1 MPSLQGRLTITSKS
15 WEVNGRTTACAGP
28 VSALAGIWLKANET
42 EISAA
47 PVDPCGLAKT
57 LLWIT
62 YLCVY
67 IFQLCF
73 VWTVDQAVQQQP
85 ALTLIRQDST
95 LAVSDVPHVLEL
107 TKQDTTHTEELS
119 ELEVSIKTAERI
131 RSVTHAVLWFIS
143 VILWSPTSLPVKLHQ
158 PSFLA
163 TTRRSHRQL
172 HGLQSSSLDLLK
184 MCRVVSFKNFENS
197 LTTVKVMTKTKVAP
211 FYLGHGVLYIG
222 WADRAGNLIQYLLD
236 CANIWWGS
244 YELNSSFLSL
254 CTISYNKNCPTEF
267 WWNGLE
273 FATNVCC
280 PVQTDVPA
288 WSPAA

>member
-1 MPSLQGRLTITSKS
+1 MPSLQGRLTITGKS
-15 WEVNGRTTACAGP
+15 WEVNGRTTGCAGP

-47 PVDPCGLAKT
+47 PVDPCGSAKT

-95 LAVSDVPHVLEL
+95 LALSDVPHVLEL
-107 TKQDTTHTEELS
+107 TKQDTTHAEELS

-158 PSFLA
+158 SSFLA

-172 HGLQSSSLDLLK
+172 HGLQSSSLDLPLRRFSS
-184 MCRVVSFKNFENS
+184 MNIGAGHCFSSCTSRVWNTLHTVDS
-197 LTTVKVMTKTKVAP
+197 LANHSSKLTCSQHISSPP
-211 FYLGHGVLYIG
+211 FL
-222 WADRAGNLIQYLLD
+222 
-236 CANIWWGS
+236 
-244 YELNSSFLSL
+244 
-254 CTISYNKNCPTEF
+254 
-267 WWNGLE
+267 
-273 FATNVCC
+273 
-280 PVQTDVPA
+280 
-288 WSPAA
+288 